1 MLYLPEGAGWA
12 PVIAGRVF
20 VPTPFYPG
28 SGYDTFAF
36 AATFKSVALSI
47 VELSY
52 LVKPS
57 CFNMSMS
64 VKTIGHL
71 SNKIFD
77 DAEFLM
83 RIHECEQQLSHFLV
97 FS

>member
-1 MLYLPEGAGWA
+1 MAQDGLLLSRAEFLLP
-12 PVIAGRVF
+12 
-20 VPTPFYPG
+20 PFYLG

-47 VELSY
+47 IELSY

-57 CFNMSMS
+57 RFNMSMS
-64 VKTIGHL
+64 VKTVGHL
-71 SNKIFD
+71 SNKIFN

-83 RIHECEQQLSHFLV
+83 TMHECEEQLSHFLV